1 LDESLIF
8 VFRDLVTLSHQT
20 IELHDE
26 LIREHGY
33 CWWGWW
39 KKPIEDVPTDLF
51 EQILGAGSNGTIF
64 LLDCGNYLFY
74 QAQLLGVKVA
84 PSEEGTPSPEL
95 EKTPSY
101 YTHLRLV
108 VWLKLTDI
116 KLIDEKVI
124 KEFKY
129 VDFPTWRSQAYDQ
142 YKGKNVGGAG
152 ELDEMRVTLWHI
164 ARREDSS
171 K

>member
-1 LDESLIF
+1 LDETLLL

-20 IELHDE
+20 IGLHNE
-26 LIREHGY
+26 IIREYGY

-51 EQILGAGSNGTIF
+51 ERILAEGGKTIY

-74 QAQLLGVKVA
+74 RAHLTGVKIA
-84 PSEEGTPSPEL
+84 PSEEGSPTPEL
-95 EKTPSY
+95 ERTPSY

-108 VWLKLTDI
+108 VWLKFASI
-116 KLIDEKVI
+116 QAIDEKVI
-124 KEFKY
+124 KQFKY
-129 VDFPTWRSQAYDQ
+129 ASFPTWRSHAYDH
-142 YKGKNVGGAG
+142 YKGKTVSGA
-152 ELDEMRVTLWHI
+152 EEIDEMRVTLWHL
-164 ARREDSS
+164 AR